1 MALLKSMRVVG
12 GKSLYVRATLKESHV
27 LGFYR
32 SKSTAP
38 SPAPVPKGDTDEYV
52 VKPVESPATEVLGC
66 PVNSHNE
73 FDPLREVI
81 VGCVADATIP
91 EWHVSGKAV
100 WPSKH
105 WNLFKHNAGNSFPS
119 DLIVKAANELD
130 GFARILEAEGVTV
143 RRPGKFSGIHNTLW
157 RFNRISY

>member
-1 MALLKSMRVVG
+1 MKVARSLRGRSQRFLQVNRWDLLPISIRLKSTVQIPSPIERTDKDG
-12 GKSLYVRATLKESHV
+12 YVEAKEVELKE
-27 LGFYR
+27 
-32 SKSTAP
+32 KEIT
-38 SPAPVPKGDTDEYV
+38 
-52 VKPVESPATEVLGC
+52 GC

-81 VGCVADATIP
+81 VGCVGDATVP

-105 WNLFKHNAGNSFPS
+105 WDFFKKHSGSSFPTELMS
-119 DLIVKAANELD
+119 KAAEELD

-143 RRPGKFSGIHNTLW
+143 RRPGKYYNSPFFPHTFTRKHSHL
-157 RFNRISY
+157 